1 MKLMKMYNLI
11 DLIVGI
17 FCFIVALW
25 VFFNTL
31 NLIPCVIL
39 FWLSGMNIGIFLANF
54 ALERGGARS

>member
-1 MKLMKMYNLI
+1 MRLMKTFNLI

-25 VFFNTL
+25 AIFNTL
-31 NLIPCVIL
+31 DIVPCVIL